1 MFPGRL
7 KLWIHRWFSFDWVG
21 AVYPRLFLS
30 IHKPARFKA
39 LAWNRG
45 LLCQSAWDSVELIKK
60 SRNSPA
66 SLRYPRPRIIE
77 KTRWINK
84 RHEYNYNY
92 CYYYFYYYFILLLL
106 FKYFAVFQ
114 LVQVFRCFGVP
125 VFLCCSVFQRV
136 PAYSGL
142 FQRVPVFLMF
152 TVSLFIPCRF
162 SRQTKQFSGFHD
174 EPWSLQPKLFLVL
187 RIKIILICKQIL
199 ASTVVKKESLSTPP

>member
-7 KLWIHRWFSFDWVG
+7 KLWIHRWFSFDWAG
-21 AVYPRLFLS
+21 AVYPRLFHS

-66 SLRYPRPRIIE
+66 SVRYPRPRIIE

-125 VFLCCSVFQRV
+125 VFLCCSVFRPVSACSGVPDVYSFIIHSMSVFEANEAVFRV
-136 PAYSGL
+136 SWWALESSTKTFFGPAHQNYFNL
-142 FQRVPVFLMF
+142 
-152 TVSLFIPCRF
+152 
-162 SRQTKQFSGFHD
+162 
-174 EPWSLQPKLFLVL
+174 
-187 RIKIILICKQIL
+187 
-199 ASTVVKKESLSTPP
+199 

>member
-7 KLWIHRWFSFDWVG
+7 KLWIHRWFSFDWAG
-21 AVYPRLFLS
+21 AVYPRLFHS

-66 SLRYPRPRIIE
+66 SVRYPRPRIIE

-125 VFLCCSVFQRV
+125 VFLCCCVFQRI
-136 PAYSGL
+136 PACFSVFRCSWCLQFHYSFHVGFRGKRSS
-142 FQRVPVFLMF
+142 FQGFMMSLGVFNQNF
-152 TVSLFIPCRF
+152 F
-162 SRQTKQFSGFHD
+162 
-174 EPWSLQPKLFLVL
+174 WSCASKLF
-187 RIKIILICKQIL
+187 
-199 ASTVVKKESLSTPP
+199 

>member
-21 AVYPRLFLS
+21 AVYPRLFHS

-39 LAWNRG
+39 LALNRG

-66 SLRYPRPRIIE
+66 SVTYDTLGLGLSKKPVGLINDMNII
-77 KTRWINK
+77 IIIVIIIFIIIL
-84 RHEYNYNY
+84 Y
-92 CYYYFYYYFILLLL
+92 CYYYLNISRCSSL
-106 FKYFAVFQ
+106 FRCSGV
-114 LVQVFRCFGVP
+114 LVFRCF
-125 VFLCCSVFQRV
+125 CV

-174 EPWSLQPKLFLVL
+174 EPWSQNFFWSCASKLF
-187 RIKIILICKQIL
+187 
-199 ASTVVKKESLSTPP
+199 